1 MNLTV
6 DLIQAIAVILLAAH
20 LGGKGAAKL
29 GSPRITGYLLAGVC
43 LNPSLCPLIKPETLA
58 GLSMVTPVVLG
69 MISYMI
75 GGGLRIEAMQRLR
88 RGIAGIALFQGA
100 APFALSFALILLAG
114 PWLGIVPEASLLGT
128 YLPMALVLG
137 AISMSSAPAAIVA
150 IVHECKARGSVTTTC
165 FAVLA
170 LTDMAT
176 VIAFALALGFAQPL
190 ANGSG
195 TLSPFRMVASPLLHI
210 LLSLGIGAVIG
221 WVLIPAVSPLSP
233 ARGLPLLLVTAA
245 AILACTFIA
254 EALGLSSILANM
266 VAGFVTVNR
275 TNDEGTLS
283 ALERIEELPFI
294 LFFAVN
300 GMSFDFQALEA
311 AGVLTVLVM
320 AGRKIGKYCGARFG
334 AWLVDAPEEIRK
346 YPGLVLLPKAGLT
359 LGLAFVARDAFPS
372 FGTVLFNALI
382 LSTIIN
388 MLVTPPLARQS
399 LIRAGENRR

>member
-1 MNLTV
+1 V
-6 DLIQAIAVILLAAH
+6 DLIQATAVLLLAGYLA
-20 LGGKGAAKL
+20 GKLAAKL
-29 GSPRITGYLLAGVC
+29 GFPRITGYLLAGVC
-43 LNPSLCPLIKPETLA
+43 LNPSLTPVVKPQTLA
-58 GLSMVTPVVLG
+58 SLNMITPVVLG

-75 GGGLRIEAMQRLR
+75 GGGLRLEALQRLR

-114 PWLGIVPEASLLGT
+114 PWLGIVPEASLLDT

-150 IVHECKARGSVTTTC
+150 IVHECRARGAVTTTC

-190 ANGSG
+190 ASGSG
-195 TLSPFRMVASPLLHI
+195 ALSPFRMVVSPLLHI
-210 LLSLGIGAVIG
+210 LLSLGIGATVG
-221 WVLIPAVSPLSP
+221 WLLIPAVIPLSP

-245 AILACTFIA
+245 AILACTFVA
-254 EALGLSSILANM
+254 EALGLSLILANM

-275 TNDEGTLS
+275 TNDEATLS
-283 ALERIEELPFI
+283 VLERIEELPFL
-294 LFFAVN
+294 LFFAFN

-311 AGVLTVLVM
+311 AGALTVLIV

-359 LGLAFVARDAFPS
+359 LGLAFTAREALPAF
-372 FGTVLFNALI
+372 GALLFNALI
-382 LSTIIN
+382 LSTLIN
-388 MLVTPPLARQS
+388 MLVTPPLARQA
-399 LIRAGENRR
+399 LIRAGENRA